1 MAKDGSKPAP
11 AASKQSGSSSST
23 KEPTCLQKLSVAT
36 YIYFIPFF
44 VVCNLLC
51 LTNKYTATLWF
62 L

>member
-1 MAKDGSKPAP
+1 MAKDSSRPKSG
-11 AASKQSGSSSST
+11 ASKQPGSGSST
-23 KEPTCLQKLSVAT
+23 QEPTCLQKLSVAT

-51 LTNKYTATLWF
+51 LTNKYTAVLWF